1 MMIVKLLHLEVWKD
15 EHLVLQGLRNN
26 SDGLW
31 DIPLSQNSENN
42 ANFQTHTKLS
52 ECPHT
57 SKQIINANFQ
67 THTKLSE
74 CPHTSKQIINV
85 VINNKTTISNI
96 NNSCHT
102 YIGFNIWMI

>member
-57 SKQIINANFQ
+57 SKQIIN
-67 THTKLSE
+67 
-74 CPHTSKQIINV
+74 V